1 MNEEDINS
9 GTAFLEKVVDSLVS
23 RGILRVPALES
34 VQSELQPCL
43 LQLASL
49 LCDLM
54 QVTQFSEFQYSYL

>member
-34 VQSELQPCL
+34 VQSELQPYL

-49 LCDLM
+49 LCDFM
-54 QVTQFSEFQYSYL
+54 QVTHFSEFQYPYL